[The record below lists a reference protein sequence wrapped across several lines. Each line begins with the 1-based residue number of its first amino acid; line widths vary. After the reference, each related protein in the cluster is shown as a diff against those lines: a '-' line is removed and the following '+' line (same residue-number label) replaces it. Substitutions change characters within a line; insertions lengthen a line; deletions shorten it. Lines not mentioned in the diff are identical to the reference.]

1 MTSADHEQPFVTCRV
16 LMRVRVKICGITNY
30 EDAAM
35 ALELG
40 ADALGFNFYPPSP
53 RYVECA
59 VARDIIRRLPP
70 FAATVGV
77 FVNVAHPAE
86 VDRSARAA
94 GVQVLQLHG
103 DEPADYCR
111 GLAAWPLIK
120 AVRVHEAW
128 VPESLLGFPAQ
139 AFLLD
144 SRDERIFGGTGMT
157 FDWTLARR
165 APTGLKIVLAGGLN
179 PANVAQAIRSVRP
192 YGVDA
197 CSGVEVSPGRKDP
210 AKLAAFMKEVF
221 DATAQLSS

>member
-1 MTSADHEQPFVTCRV
+1 
-16 LMRVRVKICGITNY
+16 MRVRVKICGITRY

-35 ALELG
+35 ALDMG

-53 RYVECA
+53 RYVDCA

-70 FAATVGV
+70 LATTVGV
-77 FVNVAHPAE
+77 FVNVADPAE
-86 VDRSARAA
+86 VDSSARAA

-111 GLAAWPLIK
+111 RLVAWPLIK
-120 AVRVHEAW
+120 AVRVDKDW

-144 SRDERIFGGTGMT
+144 SRDERNFGGTGKT

-165 APTGLKIVLAGGLN
+165 SAESLRILLAGGLN
-179 PANVAQAIRSVRP
+179 AANVAEAIRSVQP
-192 YGVDA
+192 YGVDV
-197 CSGVEVSPGRKDP
+197 CSGVEICPGRKDP
-210 AKLAAFMKEVF
+210 AKLAAFMKEVL
-221 DATAQLSS
+221 DATAQLPS